1 MGRFGSYICRDLLLG
16 QPIFILSR
24 PPIPSIMRKTLYAV
38 ALLLSVTVVTNASA
52 QLRIGVRAGANIAS
66 QARDIDTTTLSSKV
80 GFIGGLD
87 AQYWFNTN
95 LGLNL
100 QLLYAQKGVSEG
112 EVSIPNPVTHTQAT
126 VSRDMSLNYLEIPL
140 LLRYNLSDGKYRPY
154 VFAGPSFGLFM
165 SGKQTTTSTGENVA
179 SNLNGESDI
188 PSANM
193 GSDLSLNFGAGI
205 SYKMTYG
212 PAFTLDAGYAMGMS
226 KITKAG
232 VDDAANI
239 RSKDIRIM
247 LGINFQMGDSRDMW

>member
-1 MGRFGSYICRDLLLG
+1 
-16 QPIFILSR
+16 
-24 PPIPSIMRKTLYAV
+24 MRKTFYAV
-38 ALLLSVTVVTNASA
+38 ALVLSLAFATSASA
-52 QLRIGVRAGANIAS
+52 QLRVGVRAGANIAG
-66 QARDIDTTTLSSKV
+66 QARDVDTTTLSSKV

-87 AQYWFNTN
+87 LQYWFSTN
-95 LGLNL
+95 LGVNL
-100 QLLYAQKGVSEG
+100 QLLYAQKGASEG
-112 EVSIPNPVTHTQAT
+112 EVSVPNPVTHTQAT
-126 VSRDMSLNYLEIPL
+126 VTREMSLNYLEVPL

-179 SNLNGESDI
+179 SNLNNEADI
-188 PSANM
+188 PSDNM
-193 GSDLSLNFGAGI
+193 GMDLSLAFGAGVA
-205 SYKMTYG
+205 YKMTYG

-247 LGINFQMGDSRDMW
+247 LGISFQMGDSRDMW